1 MIVPLFIKTAFSWK
15 KLLLSFWTLFT
26 KKETWF
32 SNDENEAFEKIH
44 DATTNNFISTSDVSK
59 ILTFFCTADHF
70 TACKFVCEILADCLM
85 RGAEF
90 DINFF
95 KHLQRVWNV
104 EGLLN
109 SKVCLDCPKLSSFQ
123 RKLEQKVIGETV
135 WKSLVNEQLL

>member
-1 MIVPLFIKTAFSWK
+1 MKPLK
-15 KLLLSFWTLFT
+15 KYMMQQQTILSPLQTSARFWL
-26 KKETWF
+26 
-32 SNDENEAFEKIH
+32 
-44 DATTNNFISTSDVSK
+44 
-59 ILTFFCTADHF
+59 FFCAADHF

-123 RKLEQKVIGETV
+123 RKLEQKLIGETV